1 MFVAFEKKY
10 KVPFGK
16 LGITA
21 SNDINEDVL
30 TSLNQQGHE
39 ITAYGIG
46 TNLVTCQAQPALG
59 MVYKLVEMKGKPRI
73 KLSQDSIKITIPGKK
88 CIYRLFDKDNIAVLD
103 LMKFDH
109 EQAPKPG
116 EQILCHHPF
125 EPRKRV
131 FVTPTKVE
139 KLGVCFW
146 DGSNGGLQCELRST
160 EEIRERVKQQLTTIR
175 EDILRKL
182 NPTPYK
188 VSLSQELY
196 DFMQKLW
203 LEETPI
209 PVLTPQI
216 KY

>member
-1 MFVAFEKKY
+1 MFIAFEKKY
-10 KVPFGK
+10 NVPFGK

-30 TSLNQQGHE
+30 TSLNQQKHE

-88 CIYRLFDKDNIAVLD
+88 LIYRLYDKDDIAILD

-109 EQAPKPG
+109 EEPPKPN
-116 EQILCHHPF
+116 EPILCHHPF

-131 FVTPTKVE
+131 YVTPYRVE

-146 DGSNGGLQCELRST
+146 DGSKGGLQQKLLTT
-160 EEIRERVKQQLTTIR
+160 EEVRERVKKQLNFIR

-203 LEETPI
+203 LDETPI
-209 PVLTPQI
+209 PVLSS
-216 KY
+216 